1 MRTMRSRMRY
11 AFVFGLGLLASAAT
25 AQSLGRV
32 PAATDQHGTKR
43 PQGFTDYA
51 LGKINSDNHDYGSDL
66 QSARGSLTAN
76 TVDDAYFWS
85 NCVSLG
91 LLVAV
96 TGCYLLQLRSSD
108 KKEQIA
114 ATLIAQMWNGRVSDK
129 IEIDKRTAAY
139 NELVDQHNEVIE
151 KTLSGKPAFRPK
163 RASERI
169 NDQANSDAPVAG
181 TQKEIATTDAPA
193 EINSQ
198 PVEVTTERKEG
209 QPKEPVVAEQTVET
223 TDRNATQKAALP
235 RIEEIAGDP
244 LALKQEVIRLRSQ
257 VGALKNR
264 ETNLLV
270 RLNAA
275 EEYKKRR
282 ESNSVSR

>member
-1 MRTMRSRMRY
+1 MKRHQPKYILTV
-11 AFVFGLGLLASAAT
+11 ALGLSLLRSVAP
-25 AQSLGRV
+25 AQSLGHA
-32 PAATDQHGTKR
+32 PSATDHPGSKR

-66 QSARGSLTAN
+66 RSTRGEFVVN

-108 KKEQIA
+108 KKERIA
-114 ATLIAQMWNGRVSDK
+114 ATLIAQMWNGRVSDRV
-129 IEIDKRTAAY
+129 EIDKRTAAY
-139 NELVDQHNEVIE
+139 NELVDQRNQVIE

-163 RASERI
+163 RASEGI

-198 PVEVTTERKEG
+198 PVEVITERKEG
-209 QPKEPVVAEQTVET
+209 QPKEPVVAEQTVEAT
-223 TDRNATQKAALP
+223 ARNATQKAALP
-235 RIEEIAGDP
+235 RIEEIACDP
-244 LALKQEVIRLRSQ
+244 LGLKQEVIRLRAQ

-264 ETNLLV
+264 ENNLLV

-275 EEYKKRR
+275 EEYKKQ
-282 ESNSVSR
+282 SNPVSR